1 VVRGRV
7 GVDVVSSVL
16 EAVGTLN
23 GGSQQ
28 TACTESLPEKVI
40 PAASGALGRPLDVN
54 IPRAVADVLFR
65 ESRYKVLYGGR
76 GGAKSWGIAQYIVV
90 RMAKSRTRVVCA
102 REIQSSIKESVHRLI
117 SNQIEAMGFRDAFVI
132 TDTSIR
138 CRMNGSEAIF
148 AGLFRNVHNIKSL
161 EDCDICW
168 VEEAENV
175 SEETWQ
181 KLIPTIRNESSEILV
196 SFNTRYVEDP
206 TYKRFVANPPENCI
220 TRLVN
225 FPDNPYFPKVL
236 NIEQKADR
244 TRDLDTWEHIWM
256 GKALLTGSR
265 IWQPFDKAV
274 HVREWSIKDLKDKAN
289 FFMSIDP
296 HSAYYPA
303 ILWWA
308 VFPKP
313 NSHKVWP
320 QDFYKYVHDEWPRY
334 EDLGGYY
341 SDLRKKLYY
350 NGSLKDLAKIIY
362 TKDGTAEHG
371 ITIRKRFVDT
381 RYAKAAGAANWST
394 STQGLVQEWAKPENG
409 GIVCDMPAEKLL
421 SSIRM
426 VIVDEMQYNKFMPI
440 CDANE
445 PSVFVS
451 GNCKNLIQ
459 SLLNHRCV
467 EASEKEDETYKDFSD
482 SFRIGR
488 AGIVD
493 CHWRDPLKKVEASR
507 EYTYEGGDSL
517 QWMAA

>member
-1 VVRGRV
+1 MENN
-7 GVDVVSSVL
+7 VL
-16 EAVGTLN
+16 ET
-23 GGSQQ
+23 
-28 TACTESLPEKVI
+28 LPEKVI
-40 PAASGALGRPLDVN
+40 PVVSDVLKVS
-54 IPRAVADVLFR
+54 IPEMVADVLFR

-76 GGAKSWGIAQYIVV
+76 GGAKSWGIAQYIVI
-90 RMAKSRTRVVCA
+90 RMLQGRIRVVCA

-117 SNQIEAMGFRDAFVI
+117 GNQIEAMGLRDAFVI

-138 CRMNGSEAIF
+138 CRGNGSEAIF

-181 KLIPTIRNESSEILV
+181 KLIPTIRNEKSEILI
-196 SFNTRYVEDP
+196 SFNTRYIEDP
-206 TYKRFVANPPENCI
+206 TYKRFVADPPDNCI

-236 NIEQKADR
+236 DIEQKADR
-244 TRDLDTWEHIWM
+244 LRDLDLWEHIWM

-274 HVREWSIKDLKDKAN
+274 HVREWKLNTLKDKAN

-308 VFPKP
+308 VFPKFEG
-313 NSHKVWP
+313 SCGSSVKTRQWP
-320 QDFYKYVHDEWPRY
+320 GDFYKYIYDEWPRH

-362 TKDGTAEHG
+362 TKDGTAEYG
-371 ITIRKRFVDT
+371 IKIRKRFVDT

-445 PSVFVS
+445 PSIFVN
-451 GNCKNLIQ
+451 GNCRNLIQ

-467 EASEKEDETYKDFSD
+467 EGKEVEDEIYKDFSD
-482 SFRIGR
+482 SYRIGR

-493 CHWRDPLKKVEASR
+493 CPWRDPMRKEQQQ
-507 EYTYEGGDSL
+507 YENSYQGSNSL
-517 QWMAA
+517 QWMAT